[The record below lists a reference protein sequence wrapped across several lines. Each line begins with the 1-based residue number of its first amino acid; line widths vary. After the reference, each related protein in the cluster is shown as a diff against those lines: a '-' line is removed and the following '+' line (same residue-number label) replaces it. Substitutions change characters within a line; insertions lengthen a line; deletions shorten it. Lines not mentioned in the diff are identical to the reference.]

1 MEIIVLVLLAAC
13 LFYGLIRFAEIA
25 FLVLA
30 VLLFVGL
37 GVDWIIQKIKA
48 IRKK

>member
-1 MEIIVLVLLAAC
+1 MILLAAC
-13 LFYGLIRFAEIA
+13 LFYGLIRFAEVA

-30 VLLFVGL
+30 ALLFVGL
-37 GVDWIIQKIKA
+37 GVDWIIQKIKS

>member
-1 MEIIVLVLLAAC
+1 MILLAAA
-13 LFYGLIRFAEIA
+13 LFYSLIRFAEVA

-30 VLLFVGL
+30 VLLFVGF
-37 GVDWIIQKIKA
+37 GVDWIIQKIKS